1 MPSTTIN
8 DQLVWSCRQIKRA
21 FLVSTKDKERD
32 YMDEKRGYK
41 TLANRLVYLLKHN
54 QLNNKQLLICSF
66 ILDVLEVIVCFI
78 LKVFFPDLSA

>member
-1 MPSTTIN
+1 
-8 DQLVWSCRQIKRA
+8 
-21 FLVSTKDKERD
+21 
-32 YMDEKRGYK
+32 MDEKRGYK